1 MAYTENDIAGVLEG
15 KNENQQ
21 KVIRYFMQV
30 PESDGCFSI
39 KPLMTHQEFM
49 QLRNEEA
56 AKVSREQA
64 LTKLNIDASEV
75 SEIEPVRLVGHLW
88 HNLSDND

>member
-21 KVIRYFMQV
+21 KVIRYFMRV

-49 QLRNEEA
+49 QLRTSSH
-56 AKVSREQA
+56 KV
-64 LTKLNIDASEV
+64 KY
-75 SEIEPVRLVGHLW
+75 
-88 HNLSDND
+88 